1 MLLFRP
7 KDDFIQRE
15 EFTPSLFSSATAM
28 TNRQHWFRDIFR
40 ALLSLESEDAL
51 APHLADED
59 KRTEALLTAGPLDAG
74 LVHHLYV
81 QQDALGLVL
90 RGRLHLEELLEA
102 IIAKKFKYP
111 DVLLHGRL
119 SFSAKMDILRAANA
133 LDDRTYRDLIH
144 ISRLRN
150 SFAHHLSSDLAAYD
164 LSAFTDCKGLKAAA
178 QKFPVPEARAI
189 LSTFFFRQILLQL
202 ILRLV
207 VRHKLAASAPAATG
221 EHEDDC

>member
-1 MLLFRP
+1 
-7 KDDFIQRE
+7 
-15 EFTPSLFSSATAM
+15 M
-28 TNRQHWFRDIFR
+28 TNRQRWFKDIFS
-40 ALLSLESEDAL
+40 ALRFVEEDAL
-51 APHLADED
+51 ASHLADENR
-59 KRTEALLTAGPLDAG
+59 RTEALLSAGPLRAD
-74 LVHHLYV
+74 LVRRLYD

-90 RGRLHLEELLEA
+90 RGRLHLEELLDT

-133 LDDRTYRDLIH
+133 LDEKTYRDLLH

-150 SFAHHLSSDLAAYD
+150 SFAHHLSSNLGASD
-164 LSAFTDCKGLKAAA
+164 LSAFADCAALKATAP
-178 QKFPVPEARAI
+178 KFPSPEAKAF

-207 VRHKLAASAPAATG
+207 VRHKLGEEAERKDHKPIPA
-221 EHEDDC
+221 